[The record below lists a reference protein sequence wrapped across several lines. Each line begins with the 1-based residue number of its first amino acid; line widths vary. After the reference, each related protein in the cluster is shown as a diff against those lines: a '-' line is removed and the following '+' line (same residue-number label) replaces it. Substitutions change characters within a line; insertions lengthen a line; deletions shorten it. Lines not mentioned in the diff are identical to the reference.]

1 MEGFGFFFF
10 SFFVAIS
17 IVGGEIYLRFLS
29 WCDDEKEQHVFE
41 KGWNFGILELACF
54 TSSMFKG
61 LQDHYNKFI

>member
-1 MEGFGFFFF
+1 
-10 SFFVAIS
+10 
-17 IVGGEIYLRFLS
+17 LRFLS